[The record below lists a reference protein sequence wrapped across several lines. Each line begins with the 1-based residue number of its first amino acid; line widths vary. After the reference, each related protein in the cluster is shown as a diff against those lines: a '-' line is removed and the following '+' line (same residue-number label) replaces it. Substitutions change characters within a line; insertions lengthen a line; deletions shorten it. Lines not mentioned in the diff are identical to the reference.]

1 MGLIPVVAVLLFAV
15 AVVAA
20 ISYLR
25 MEEQLSEQQSVQRD
39 GEHSRQRINLRIN
52 ERQDALQ
59 KLGRDLVLRRVSP
72 DDFDATAARLALDNP
87 ELLDVSWL
95 DDTGTVLATHDL
107 HDAPSY
113 SLPRPGAR
121 LRLPAERALFDQARA
136 AGLAGYGVI
145 RQQEGEDAFLALM
158 LPFQGKGATVGY
170 LYARYN
176 LSSLLYYAIPS
187 DVFSGYAVSLLDRD
201 QNVVAGQRVTTDEPS
216 TAWWQL
222 WTSLRASAYIT
233 PLTNVDNVL
242 VLHLRA
248 YRAGNSMAN
257 RGLLLLVLALSALT
271 AWMLI
276 ANWLHLRRRQRS
288 QQELLSETS
297 FRRAMENSLVT
308 GMRAL
313 DPDGRISY
321 VNAAFCQMTG
331 WSAEEL
337 IGQMPPYSFW
347 HEDDFQRHERIL
359 NKTLQDQIPQGGYEM
374 RVLRKNGTTF
384 DARMYMSP
392 LVGADGQQKGWMSS
406 MTDITEPNR
415 IKRQLTSAY
424 ERFTRVLDAL
434 DVSISVAPLGSKEL
448 LFANQ
453 AYRHW
458 FSDDNAAGHMQILQ
472 QAGSPGGSA
481 SSAPRGA
488 EDSLAGLPTTELPE
502 ASSKNIEIYLPQ
514 LEKWIEV
521 RSRYLEWVD
530 GRLAQLVVATDITA
544 RRMAEEQSAQH
555 EARAQAASRLVTMGE
570 MASSVAHELNQP
582 LTAINNYCNGMI
594 SRLRNGQIDNEALL
608 GALDK
613 TARQAQRAG
622 QIIQR
627 IRSFVKRSTPNYSQA
642 DVETMVVEAVE
653 LAEIEMRRRMV
664 RLQYHVEANL
674 PILMVDKILV
684 EQVLINLLKNAAEA
698 IDQAG
703 MPPER
708 REVHLQVARTVRE
721 ERPVVEFS
729 IQDEGAG
736 LSQETL
742 DHLFEAFYTTK
753 VEGMGIGL
761 NLCRSIVES
770 HQGRL
775 TAENIYNDHTV
786 TGCRFTFWLPIPAH
800 PYFRDSHTLTS

>member
-1 MGLIPVVAVLLFAV
+1 MGLFPVLAVLLFV
-15 AVVAA
+15 MAVVAA

-25 MEEQLSEQQSVQRD
+25 MEEMQAEQQSVQRD
-39 GEHSRQRINLRIN
+39 GEHSRQRVNLRLS
-52 ERQDALQ
+52 ERQEQLQ
-59 KLGRDLVLRRVSP
+59 KFGRELDPARVSTGM
-72 DDFDATAARLALDNP
+72 FTQQVSRMALDNP
-87 ELLDVSWL
+87 EVLDMTWL
-95 DDTGTVLATHDL
+95 DADGNTRASREMHDSGAYTLA
-107 HDAPSY
+107 
-113 SLPRPGAR
+113 RPGAT
-121 LRLPAERALFDQARA
+121 LPLPQERSLLEAVREARQARYV
-136 AGLAGYGVI
+136 LI
-145 RQQEGEDAFLALM
+145 TRHEGEDAFLAFM
-158 LPFQGKGATVGY
+158 LPLGQRDAPNGY

-187 DVFSGYAVSLLDRD
+187 DVFAQYAVSLMDAHKR
-201 QNVVAGQRVTTDEPS
+201 VVAGQNVDPDEKV
-216 TAWWQL
+216 AWWQL
-222 WTSLRASAYIT
+222 WSSMHNSVYNA
-233 PLTNVDNVL
+233 PLATVDNVL
-242 VLHLRA
+242 TLHLRA
-248 YRAGNSMAN
+248 YRASSSMTN
-257 RGLLLLVLALSALT
+257 RGLFLLVLALSALT

-276 ANWLHLRRRQRS
+276 ANWRHLRRRQRS
-288 QQELLSETS
+288 QQELLSETR
-297 FRRAMENSLVT
+297 FRRAMENSLVI

-313 DPDGRISY
+313 DLDGRISY

-337 IGQMPPYSFW
+337 IGQRPPYSFW
-347 HEDDFQRHERIL
+347 HEDDHTRHHRIL
-359 NKTLQDQIPQGGYEM
+359 SKTLQDQIPQGGYIM
-374 RVLRKNGTTF
+374 RVQRKNGTTF
-384 DARMYMSP
+384 EARIYMSP
-392 LVGADGQQKGWMSS
+392 LIGVDGRQTGWMSS

-415 IKRQLTSAY
+415 IKRQLTNAY

-434 DVSISVAPLGSKEL
+434 DVSISVAPLGSNEL

-458 FSDDNAAGHMQILQ
+458 FSDDNAAGHMRMLTK
-472 QAGSPGGSA
+472 AGSPGGDA
-481 SSAPRGA
+481 TGTPRSG
-488 EDSLAGLPTTELPE
+488 EDPLAGLPTAALHD
-502 ASSKNIEIYLPQ
+502 ASNNTEIYLSQ
-514 LEKWIEV
+514 LDKWIEV

-544 RRMAEEQSAQH
+544 RRQAEEQSAQH

-594 SRLRNGQIDNEALL
+594 SRLRNGQIDQEALL

-613 TARQAQRAG
+613 TSRQAQRAG

-627 IRSFVKRSTPNYSQA
+627 IRTFVKRSTPNYSDA

-653 LAEIEMRRRMV
+653 LAEIEMRRRNV
-664 RLQYHVEANL
+664 RLQYSVERGL
-674 PILMVDKILV
+674 PILRVDKILV

-703 MPPER
+703 MLADR
-708 REVHLQVARTVRE
+708 RHVRLEVCSTVRE
-721 ERPVVEFS
+721 DRPVVEFS
-729 IQDEGAG
+729 IQDQGTG

-753 VEGMGIGL
+753 AEGMGIGL

-775 TAENIYNDHTV
+775 MAENIYNDNMV
-786 TGCRFTFWLPIPAH
+786 TGCRFTFWLPIPTT
-800 PYFRDSHTLTS
+800 PVPSDSQTITS

>member
-1 MGLIPVVAVLLFAV
+1 MGLFPVLAVLLFAM

-25 MEEQLSEQQSVQRD
+25 MEEMQAEQQSVQRD
-39 GEHSRQRINLRIN
+39 GEHSRQRVNLRLA
-52 ERQDALQ
+52 ERQEQLQ
-59 KLGRDLVLRRVSP
+59 KFGRELQPELASPAAFADRVS
-72 DDFDATAARLALDNP
+72 LLSLDNP
-87 ELLDVSWL
+87 EVLDVTWL
-95 DDTGTVLATHDL
+95 NLDGKARASKEMHDTAGY
-107 HDAPSY
+107 P
-113 SLPRPGAR
+113 LPRPGMG
-121 LRLPAERALFDQARA
+121 LPLPQEQVLLDEVRKSRQAR
-136 AGLAGYGVI
+136 YVVVT
-145 RQQEGEDAFLALM
+145 RHEGEDAFLAFM
-158 LPFQGKGATVGY
+158 LPLGQRDAPDSF

-187 DVFSGYAVSLLDRD
+187 DVFASYAVSLMDAHKR
-201 QNVVAGQRVTTDEPS
+201 VVAGQSVNPDDEKI
-216 TAWWQL
+216 AWWQL
-222 WTSLRASAYIT
+222 WSSMHSSVYNA
-233 PLTNVDNVL
+233 PLATVDNVL
-242 VLHLRA
+242 TLHLRA
-248 YRAGNSMAN
+248 YRASGSMTN
-257 RGLLLLVLALSALT
+257 RGLFLLVLALSALT

-297 FRRAMENSLVT
+297 FRRAMENSLVI

-313 DPDGRISY
+313 DLDGRISY
-321 VNAAFCQMTG
+321 VNSAFCQMTG

-337 IGQMPPYSFW
+337 IGQRPPYSFW
-347 HEDDFQRHERIL
+347 HEDDHTRHHRIL
-359 NKTLQDQIPQGGYEM
+359 SKTLQDQIPQGGYVM

-384 DARMYMSP
+384 EARIYMSP
-392 LVGADGQQKGWMSS
+392 LIGVDGRQTGWMSS

-415 IKRQLTSAY
+415 IKRQLTNAY

-458 FSDDNAAGHMQILQ
+458 FTDDNAAGHMQMLTK
-472 QAGSPGGSA
+472 AGSPG
-481 SSAPRGA
+481 APVDGVARNG
-488 EDSLAGLPTTELPE
+488 EDTLAGLPTTALQD
-502 ASSKNIEIYLPQ
+502 ASNNTEIYLAG
-514 LEKWIEV
+514 LGKWIEV

-544 RRMAEEQSAQH
+544 RRQAEEQSAQH

-594 SRLRNGQIDNEALL
+594 SRLRNGQIDQEALL

-613 TARQAQRAG
+613 TSRQAQRAG

-627 IRSFVKRSTPNYSQA
+627 IRTFVKRSTPNYSDA

-653 LAEIEMRRRMV
+653 LAEIEMRRRNV
-664 RLQYHVEANL
+664 RLQYRVERGL
-674 PILMVDKILV
+674 PILRVDKILV

-698 IDQAG
+698 IDLAG
-703 MPPER
+703 MLAER
-708 REVHLQVARTVRE
+708 RHVRLDVSTAVRE
-721 ERPVVEFS
+721 DRPVIEFS
-729 IQDEGAG
+729 IEDQGSG

-753 VEGMGIGL
+753 AEGMGIGL

-775 TAENIYNDHTV
+775 MAENIYNDNMV
-786 TGCRFTFWLPIPAH
+786 TGCRFTFWLPIPTT
-800 PYFRDSHTLTS
+800 PVSRDSQTITS